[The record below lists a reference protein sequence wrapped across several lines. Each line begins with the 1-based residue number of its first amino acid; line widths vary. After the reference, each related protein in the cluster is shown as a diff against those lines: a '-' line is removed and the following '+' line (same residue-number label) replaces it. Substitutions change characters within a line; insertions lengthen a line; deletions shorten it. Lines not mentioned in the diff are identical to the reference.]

1 MLAYKDDFALMLIAI
16 LVSLP
21 PLLLVRSSRRQP
33 VPPPRMINQCRHF
46 LLIAHGSQGDR
57 SQAGSQA
64 AVALG
69 LPFGDA
75 LVAVPIS
82 RFRGIAGVNSA

>member
-1 MLAYKDDFALMLIAI
+1 
-16 LVSLP
+16 
-21 PLLLVRSSRRQP
+21 
-33 VPPPRMINQCRHF
+33 VPPFFADRSRF
-46 LLIAHGSQGDR
+46 AGDR
-57 SQAGSQA
+57 SQAGSKT

-82 RFRGIAGVNSA
+82 RFRGMAGVNSA